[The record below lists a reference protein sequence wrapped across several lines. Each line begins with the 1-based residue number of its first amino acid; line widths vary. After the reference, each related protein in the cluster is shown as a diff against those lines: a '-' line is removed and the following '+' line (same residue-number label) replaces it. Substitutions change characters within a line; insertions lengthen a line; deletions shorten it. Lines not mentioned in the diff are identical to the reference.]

1 MPVTDNIMNAADV
14 DDLVDSV
21 FYYQYE
27 NLLIKILENDEL
39 HRKIAGLKL
48 IFSKFDTA
56 GIEEF
61 HSYLLKLADRC
72 VEQEPPHFASVLL
85 DNIKNKNKLSSS
97 DLSFLNL
104 ISNGVDGVV
113 RMLP

>member
-1 MPVTDNIMNAADV
+1 MPVTDVSKSAADV
-14 DDLVDSV
+14 DDLADRM

-56 GIEEF
+56 GIDEF
-61 HSYLLKLADRC
+61 HSFLLKLADRC
-72 VEQEPPHFASVLL
+72 VEQEPPHFATVLL

-97 DLSFLNL
+97 DISFLNL

-113 RMLP
+113 RLLP